1 MSNDKYTKALT
12 ELKVILENSEDEIIK
27 KIPRKFIMFV
37 EKNCDKNY
45 FCNIKPDI
53 SINNQNILD
62 ETKYLIALVY
72 RSYLCDE
79 NEKKEYDKILQ
90 KNEENYQKK
99 LHEKYNI
106 DIFENNRQKIDVKE
120 NVSLPVEIKKDKFFK
135 KIISKVMR
143 VFKSWSKK

>member
-1 MSNDKYTKALT
+1 MSNDKYTKALA

-27 KIPRKFIMFV
+27 KIPRKFLMFV
-37 EKNCDKNY
+37 EENCDKNY
-45 FCNIKPDI
+45 FCNINPEI

-79 NEKKEYDKILQ
+79 NEKQEYDKILQ

-120 NVSLPVEIKKDKFFK
+120 NVNLPVEIKKEKFFK

>member
-1 MSNDKYTKALT
+1 MSNDKYTKALA

-27 KIPRKFIMFV
+27 KIPRKFLMFV
-37 EKNCDKNY
+37 EENCDKNY
-45 FCNIKPDI
+45 FCNINPEI

-79 NEKKEYDKILQ
+79 NEKQEYDKILQ

-106 DIFENNRQKIDVKE
+106 DIFENNRQKIEEKE
-120 NVSLPVEIKKDKFFK
+120 NVNLPVEIKKDKFFK

-143 VFKSWSKK
+143 AFKSWSKK

>member
-1 MSNDKYTKALT
+1 MSNDKYTKALA

-27 KIPRKFIMFV
+27 KIPRKFLMFV
-37 EKNCDKNY
+37 EENCDKNY
-45 FCNIKPDI
+45 FCNINPEI

-79 NEKKEYDKILQ
+79 NEKQEYDKILQ

-106 DIFENNRQKIDVKE
+106 DIFENNRQKIEEKE
-120 NVSLPVEIKKDKFFK
+120 NVNLPVEIKKDKFFK